1 MVAAA
6 SGQDAMTGR
15 SEHGP
20 AFDSGP
26 RRAAEKLNGSGVVN
40 FPISTKSREAQ
51 AFITQG
57 VGLLHGFWYY
67 EAERSFRQAAAIDPD
82 CAMAFW
88 GMALANF
95 DDNETRAKAFIA
107 EAVKRKDKATP
118 RERSYVEA
126 LDDYFRGANGDN
138 KARRRAL
145 VAKYEEIARKNP
157 DDLEAKAFLVW
168 QLWDNQLRGG
178 LPIDSKLAVN
188 ALVGQILASQPRHP
202 AHHYRIHLTDHTDD
216 AGGFASAAMCG
227 PIAPAIPHM
236 WHMPGH
242 TYAANKRYAD
252 AAWQME
258 AAQRVENAHLTRMH
272 MVPENDHLYGHNRG
286 WLIDN
291 LDYSGRVRDAIDLC
305 KHVVDLPR
313 HPGNNQHLEAGKKLF
328 DILVRHER
336 WEELL
341 ALEQS
346 EYLPT
351 TDDRLEQARR
361 LVAFGRAD
369 LGREDRPAA
378 VARLA
383 KLNDWCDEARN
394 EFVSTWA
401 NAFGPNHL
409 AGVLGA
415 MWSAGTNATPATFAV
430 DYLAAER
437 SLRRGETGAKADGIR
452 GKIDRLR
459 SLERACAELRGH
471 IALANGA
478 VKAAQDWFAQ
488 AGDVGADVRANLYAS
503 AGDAAKVDEA
513 TRDTDRRV
521 FRLADRVDLLQRIGK
536 TAEARAAFVDLRSL
550 AGTADLDDP
559 PLARLAPL
567 AASYGWPRDWR
578 TPTVQRDVGLRPPL
592 ESFGPLRWQPWP
604 AAEWALPDAD
614 GRIVRSS
621 DYRGKPVVVI
631 FYLGFGCIHC
641 VEQLTAFLPRARD
654 FAAAGIDVVA
664 IGTDSSEALK
674 GADADGKY
682 PFTVLSD
689 KDYSAFRAFGA
700 FDDFERI
707 PLHATI
713 LIDAAGRVRW
723 QDTGAEPFKDPDFLL
738 TEAKR
743 LLKIKPPSTT
753 YLTPGQ

>member
-1 MVAAA
+1 MVAVAA
-6 SGQDAMTGR
+6 GQDAMTGR

-26 RRAAEKLNGSGVVN
+26 RRAAVQLNGAGVVV
-40 FPISTKSREAQ
+40 FPVTTKSAEAQ
-51 AFITQG
+51 AFVTQG
-57 VGLLHGFWYY
+57 VGLLHGFWYV

-82 CAMAFW
+82 CAMAYW
-88 GMALANF
+88 GMAFANF
-95 DDNETRAKAFIA
+95 DDNETRSTAFIG
-107 EAVKRKDKATP
+107 EAVKRKDKVTP
-118 RERSYVEA
+118 RERSYIEA
-126 LDDYFRGANGDN
+126 LADYFRGNGEN

-145 VAKYEEIARKNP
+145 VAKYEEMARKDP
-157 DDLEAKAFLVW
+157 GDLEAKALLVW

-188 ALVGQILASQPRHP
+188 ALVGEILARQPRHP
-202 AHHYRIHLTDHTDD
+202 AHHYRIHLTDHTEDP
-216 AGGFASAAMCG
+216 GGFVSAAACG
-227 PIAPAIPHM
+227 PVAPAVPHM

-258 AAQRVENAHLTRMH
+258 AAQRVENAYLTRMQ
-272 MVPENDHLYGHNRG
+272 MVPDAQNHLYNHNRG

-291 LDYSGRVRDAIDLC
+291 LDYSGHVRDAIELC
-305 KHVVDLPR
+305 KHVVELPR
-313 HPGNNQHLEAGKKLF
+313 HPGDRQYVEAGKKLF
-328 DILVRHER
+328 DLLVRHDR

-341 ALEQS
+341 ALEKS
-346 EYLPT
+346 DYLAPS
-351 TDDRLEQARR
+351 DDRTEQARR

-369 LGREDRPAA
+369 LGRDDRSTA

-394 EFVSTWA
+394 DFVSTWA
-401 NAFGPNHL
+401 TAYGPNHFAGLL
-409 AGVLGA
+409 ASVWA
-415 MWSAGTNATPATFAV
+415 AGPNATPGAFAV

-471 IALANGA
+471 VALANGA
-478 VKAAQDWFAQ
+478 AKAAQDWFAR
-488 AGDVGADVRANLYAS
+488 AGEIDPEVRANLYAA

-521 FRLADRVDLLQRIGK
+521 YRLADRTDLLQRLGK
-536 TAEARAAFVDLRSL
+536 NAEARAAFVDLRSL

-567 AASYGWPRDWR
+567 AATYGWPRDWR
-578 TPTVQRDVGLRPPL
+578 TPIVPPDVGRRPPL
-592 ESFGPLRWQPWP
+592 DSFGPLRWQPW
-604 AAEWALPDAD
+604 AAADWALPDAD

-654 FAAAGIDVVA
+654 FAAAGIEVVA

-689 KDYSAFRAFGA
+689 KDYSAFRACGA

-713 LIDAAGRVRW
+713 LVDQAGRVRW
-723 QDTGAEPFKDPDFLL
+723 QDIGAEPFKDPDFLL
-738 TEAKR
+738 NEAKR
-743 LLKIKPPSTT
+743 LLKI
-753 YLTPGQ
+753 GR